1 MGIIVIKQVAHILKY
16 MVVEQWRLGKG
27 NVVIISLLLF
37 FFHMFLFPTLVL
49 LLLLL

>member
-27 NVVIISLLLF
+27 NAVIISLLLF